1 MYAYHNRC
9 SHLDNCIRLRVS
21 IVWSS
26 ITVLRGGVRKLER
39 IAGSEEE
46 EESEKAEGSESET
59 EETSKKQM
67 RVEGVSAE
75 VKKMREEASVG

>member
-1 MYAYHNRC
+1 VCLSQPLQPSRQLHQVTSQHR
-9 SHLDNCIRLRVS
+9 R
-21 IVWSS
+21 SS

-46 EESEKAEGSESET
+46 EESEMAEGSESET